1 MWCKIRGFGRFLK
14 RDYSEKCEFGLCEEV
29 KCALA
34 NKQPVV
40 ALESTIITHGMPY
53 PDNLKCALE
62 LESTVRSKVRIH
74 VKKKM

>member
-1 MWCKIRGFGRFLK
+1 MLCKIRGVGAICK
-14 RDYSEKCEFGLCEEV
+14 RNYSEKSLKFSTCEEV
-29 KCALA
+29 KCALV

-62 LESTVRSKVRIH
+62 LESTVRSKVAG
-74 VKKKM
+74 